1 MKIILRPHDSARPL
15 LLRWQRRERGAP
27 VLVAEVARRRGV
39 GVGEAAAEEVALVGK
54 LVDAHVAAAEP
65 AHAVVGA
72 EGVAAVQHPPVVED
86 EHLAGAQPAAH
97 RRRAGDGGVERAVGV
112 VVRADVGGRERL
124 PTDQIHLHSGRP
136 PSTGVPLCRASSKKS
151 ILAVEGMKK

>member
-1 MKIILRPHDSARPL
+1 MRIYYLRHNSTREPL
-15 LLRWQRRERGAP
+15 LLRRQRRERGAP

-72 EGVAAVQHPPVVED
+72 ERVAAVQHPPVVED
-86 EHLAGAQPAAH
+86 EHLARAQPAAH
-97 RRRAGDGGVERAVGV
+97 RPVAKRGEARQSKAPAWAGAAAYAPGRRRARARG
-112 VVRADVGGRERL
+112 A
-124 PTDQIHLHSGRP
+124 
-136 PSTGVPLCRASSKKS
+136 ASVL
-151 ILAVEGMKK
+151 LAL